1 MASRHVAI
9 YLLYRVAGILQSPI
23 VSSLAVAA
31 LVGLVLIWIG
41 YPCVVFA
48 LSRTRRPSVAAAPT
62 RDPFV
67 SVILATAGSA
77 SDIRAR
83 IANLLMT
90 SYDRNKVDIIVGL
103 DAVNKQASAEDLR
116 DLPANVRVVDGD
128 PAGGKAATLNAAV
141 RGSTAE
147 ILVFTDTAQSFR
159 PDVIRHLVQ
168 SLADPSVGAV
178 SGMLETSVQG
188 RRRTIADQYWRLE
201 RRLRSAE
208 ARLHS
213 AIGVTGAIY
222 ASRRDLWEPLP
233 AGLILDDLYVPM
245 RLVLRG
251 KRIAYDD
258 RAVASDARS
267 FAPRQEYQRKVRT
280 LTGVIQLC
288 AWLPRVLNPIR
299 NPVWVQF
306 VCHKLLRLLTPYLA
320 ALVALGVAWRIGEAL
335 LHAQTRIPL
344 IVAVSLVGLLLLLPP
359 LRRRFATQVAWG
371 IALQTSIVVATVNG
385 LRGRWDVWRR

>member
-1 MASRHVAI
+1 M
-9 YLLYRVAGILQSPI
+9 
-23 VSSLAVAA
+23 SSLAVAA
-31 LVGLVLIWIG
+31 LAGLVLIWIG
-41 YPCVVFA
+41 YPCVVFVLA
-48 LSRTRRPSVAAAPT
+48 WTRRRPAVLSQSGDPS
-62 RDPFV
+62 V

-77 SDIRAR
+77 NDIRAR
-83 IANLLMT
+83 VENLLQS
-90 SYDRNKVDIIVGL
+90 SYDRAKLDVIVGL
-103 DAVNKQASAEDLR
+103 DAVNKQASVAELR
-116 DLPANVRVVDGD
+116 DIHPSVRVIEGD
-128 PAGGKAATLNAAV
+128 AAGGKAATLNAAV
-141 RGSTAE
+141 RSSTAE

-159 PDVIRHLVQ
+159 PDVISKLVE
-168 SLADPSVGAV
+168 SLADPSVGAA
-178 SGMLETSVQG
+178 SGMLETSVEG
-188 RRRTIADQYWRLE
+188 RRRTLADQYWRFE
-201 RRLRSAE
+201 RRLRNAE

-222 ASRRDLWEPLP
+222 ASRRELWEPLP
-233 AGLILDDLYVPM
+233 TGLILDDLYVPM

-258 RAVASDARS
+258 RAIASDARS

-288 AWLPRVLNPIR
+288 AWLPQVLNPVR

-320 ALVALGVAWRIGEAL
+320 ALVALGAAWWVGAAL
-335 LHAQTRIPL
+335 VHAQSRIPL
-344 IVAVSLVGLLLLLPP
+344 IVAASLVGALLLLPS

-371 IALQTSIVVATVNG
+371 IALQTSVVVATVNG

>member
-1 MASRHVAI
+1 
-9 YLLYRVAGILQSPI
+9 

-31 LVGLVLIWIG
+31 LAGLVLIWIG
-41 YPCVVFA
+41 YPCVVFVLA
-48 LSRTRRPSVAAAPT
+48 LARRRPIVVPQSRP
-62 RDPFV
+62 PSV

-77 SDIRAR
+77 TDIRAR
-83 IANLLMT
+83 VENLLQS
-90 SYDRNKVDIIVGL
+90 SYDRDNLEIIVGL
-103 DAVNKQASAEDLR
+103 DAVNKQASAAELR
-116 DLPANVRVVDGD
+116 DLPPSVRVVDGD
-128 PAGGKAATLNAAV
+128 PEGGKAATLNAAV
-141 RGSTAE
+141 RASSAE

-159 PDVIRHLVQ
+159 PDVISKLVE
-168 SLADPSVGAV
+168 SLANPSVGAA

-188 RRRTIADQYWRLE
+188 RRRTLADQYWRFE
-201 RRLRSAE
+201 RRLRNAE

-222 ASRRDLWEPLP
+222 ASRRALWQPLP
-233 AGLILDDLYVPM
+233 AGLILDDLFVPM
-245 RLVLRG
+245 CLVLRG

-258 RAVASDARS
+258 RAIANDARS

-288 AWLPRVLNPIR
+288 AWLPQVLNPFR

-320 ALVALGVAWRIGEAL
+320 ALVALGAAWRVADAL
-335 LHAQTRIPL
+335 VHAETRIPL
-344 IVAVSLVGLLLLLPP
+344 VLTASLLGVLLLLPP
-359 LRRRFATQVAWG
+359 LRRKLATQVAWG
-371 IALQTSIVVATVNG
+371 IAMQTSIVVATVNG

>member
-1 MASRHVAI
+1 M
-9 YLLYRVAGILQSPI
+9 
-23 VSSLAVAA
+23 SSVAVAA

-41 YPCVVFA
+41 YPCVVFV
-48 LSRTRRPSVAAAPT
+48 LSWARRPKLVTEDSL
-62 RDPFV
+62 DPVV

-83 IANLLMT
+83 VANLLVT
-90 SYDRNKVDIIVGL
+90 SYNRDKVDIIVGL
-103 DAVNKQASAEDLR
+103 DAVNKQASVADLR
-116 DLPANVRVVDGD
+116 DLPPNVRVVEGD

-141 RGSTAE
+141 RASTAE

-159 PDVIRHLVQ
+159 PDVISHLVQ
-168 SLADPSVGAV
+168 SLADPSIGAV

-188 RRRTIADQYWRLE
+188 RQRTIADQYWLFE
-201 RRLRSAE
+201 RRLRNAE

-222 ASRRDLWEPLP
+222 ASRRELWEPLP

-251 KRIAYDD
+251 KRVGYDD
-258 RAVASDARS
+258 RAIATDVRS
-267 FAPRQEYQRKVRT
+267 FAPQQEYQRKVRT
-280 LTGVIQLC
+280 LTGVLQLC
-288 AWLPRVLNPIR
+288 AWLPRVLNPFR

-320 ALVALGVAWRIGEAL
+320 ALVVLGVGWRVGDAL
-335 LHAQTRIPL
+335 VHAQTRIPL
-344 IVAVSLVGLLLLLPP
+344 IVTASVFGILLLLPP
-359 LRRRFATQVAWG
+359 LRRRLTTQVAWG

>member
-1 MASRHVAI
+1 
-9 YLLYRVAGILQSPI
+9 
-23 VSSLAVAA
+23 
-31 LVGLVLIWIG
+31 
-41 YPCVVFA
+41 
-48 LSRTRRPSVAAAPT
+48 
-62 RDPFV
+62 
-67 SVILATAGSA
+67 VILATAGSA

-83 IANLLMT
+83 VANVLQT
-90 SYDRNKVDIIVGL
+90 AYDREKLDIIVAL
-103 DAVNKQASAEDLR
+103 DAVNKQATDAELR
-116 DLPANVRVVDGD
+116 DIHPSVRVVEGD

-141 RGSTAE
+141 RASTAE

-159 PDVIRHLVQ
+159 LDVIPQLVQ

-188 RRRTIADQYWRLE
+188 RRRTIADQYWRFE
-201 RRLRSAE
+201 RRLRNAE
-208 ARLHS
+208 ARVHS

-222 ASRRDLWEPLP
+222 ASRRELWEPLP
-233 AGLILDDLYVPM
+233 VGLILDDLYVPM

-258 RAVASDARS
+258 RAIASDARA

-288 AWLPRVLNPIR
+288 AWLPDVLNPLR
-299 NPVWVQF
+299 NPVWAQF

-320 ALVALGVAWRIGEAL
+320 ALVALGVIWRAGDAL
-335 LHAQTRIPL
+335 VHAQTRIPL
-344 IVAVSLVGLLLLLPP
+344 VVTASLLGVLLLLPP
-359 LRRRFATQVAWG
+359 LRRKLATQVAWG